1 MEMKSTMHIN
11 VLLNVDMCFL
21 VSSACPV
28 LYKWFTA
35 LCSKGTPLIIGR
47 AKPFM
52 LKQE

>member
-11 VLLNVDMCFL
+11 IILNVDMCLL
-21 VSSACPV
+21 VSSAYRM

-35 LCSKGTPLIIGR
+35 LCSKETPLIIER
-47 AKPFM
+47 AKHFM

>member
-11 VLLNVDMCFL
+11 KLLNADMCLL
-21 VSSACPV
+21 VSTAYRI

-35 LCSKGTPLIIGR
+35 LCSKGTPLIIER
-47 AKPFM
+47 AKSFI